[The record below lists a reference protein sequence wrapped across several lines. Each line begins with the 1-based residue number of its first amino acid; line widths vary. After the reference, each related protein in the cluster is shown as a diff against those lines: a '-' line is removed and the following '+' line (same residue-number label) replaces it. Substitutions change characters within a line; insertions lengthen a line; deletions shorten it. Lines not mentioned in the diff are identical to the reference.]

1 MDPHLVNSPLPASFH
16 PPGSSDSHAPST
28 EPQLRIKL
36 STKEAVRC
44 SSCSSQ
50 VRTGLPVSFST
61 SSEYLLVFTKL
72 LYLWKAGIGQ
82 VIKNGD
88 ALAGG
93 DDSVVKALI
102 VQAWGPKYNP

>member
-1 MDPHLVNSPLPASFH
+1 MFFLLKSRRQP
-16 PPGSSDSHAPST
+16 
-28 EPQLRIKL
+28 
-36 STKEAVRC
+36 
-44 SSCSSQ
+44 

-72 LYLWKAGIGQ
+72 LYLWEAGIGQ

>member
-1 MDPHLVNSPLPASFH
+1 MFFLLKSRR
-16 PPGSSDSHAPST
+16 
-28 EPQLRIKL
+28 Q
-36 STKEAVRC
+36 
-44 SSCSSQ
+44 Q

-61 SSEYLLVFTKL
+61 SSDYLLVFTKL
-72 LYLWKAGIGQ
+72 LYLWEAGIGQ